1 MTFAPE
7 RDADFR
13 RFVEANWLALV
24 RSAYLIIGD
33 HGAAEDLVQQTL
45 ATVYRHWDRRVSD
58 GAPVAYV
65 RRAMVNHAISNGRRK
80 RVTEYLFGGLE
91 RCEDGP
97 AADAVAVAADPR
109 DEYRGVDDRD
119 LIVRALHD
127 LPPRMRAVVVLRYFD
142 DLTEAATAEALGMS
156 VGSVKSHTSRG
167 LLRLRAVV
175 TASQTEGTF
184 S

>member
-1 MTFAPE
+1 MTFVPE
-7 RDADFR
+7 RDEDFR
-13 RFVEANWLALV
+13 RFVEAHWLALV
-24 RSAYLIIGD
+24 RSAYLILGD

-45 ATVYRHWDRRVSD
+45 ATVYRHWERRVSE

-80 RVTEYLFGGLE
+80 RVSESLFGGLGRDE
-91 RCEDGP
+91 GGH
-97 AADAVAVAADPR
+97 ADAVAVVADRR
-109 DEYRGVDDRD
+109 DDYRGVDDRD
-119 LIVRALHD
+119 LIVRALRD
-127 LPPRMRAVVVLRYFD
+127 LPRRMRAVVVLRYFD
-142 DLTEAATAEALGMS
+142 DLTEAQTAEALGMS

>member
-7 RDADFR
+7 RDEDFR

-24 RSAYLIIGD
+24 RSAYLLLGD

-45 ATVYRHWDRRVSD
+45 ATVYRHWDRRVSE
-58 GAPVAYV
+58 GAPMAYV
-65 RRAMVNHAISNGRRK
+65 RRAMVNHAISNGRRT
-80 RVTEYLFGGLE
+80 RVSESLFGGQG
-91 RCEDGP
+91 RDEDGH
-97 AADAVAVAADPR
+97 AADALGVAADRR
-109 DEYRGVDDRD
+109 DEYRGVDERD
-119 LIVRALHD
+119 LVVRALRD

-167 LLRLRAVV
+167 LHRLRAVV
-175 TASQTEGTF
+175 TATQTEGTF